1 MSELSIRFTSEN
13 DAAPIF
19 VSLTRV
25 GTGTYTNPVEFTPP
39 LDDAAL
45 ADLRWYLEI
54 FSTWPSGPDYE
65 RAERIENA
73 LEDWGRALLESVTR
87 ERDAARLWQQFLD
100 DANVRAK
107 HSSTFWETS
116 KNASPLPAPIITID
130 ATDPRVLRLPWELLA
145 DDGGHIFARGVSIRR
160 RLQQA
165 TTIAATP
172 SFELPV
178 RILVVTARP
187 DDVGFIDTR
196 AVARP
201 LLDALDALEHRVAVE
216 FLYPPTL
223 AALSSRLNNRALP
236 RVHVVHFDGHGVYDE
251 TIGLGYLLFEDDA
264 HNSDRVDAN
273 RLGTLLY
280 NCGIPLMTLNA
291 CQSAAQ
297 KEANPYASVAAR
309 LIRACVGS
317 VLAMNYSVLVVA
329 AQKFVGAFYRG
340 LVEGATIGQAVERGR
355 RELLADEKRHTLTR
369 TNADGEKIE
378 ETIRLRDWFLPA
390 LYQQSVDPIVFPEA
404 GEQRSRGAGEKFPF
418 APLRPSTP
426 ADLPREPLH
435 GFHGRAR
442 ELLRL
447 ERAFAEHPIVILHGF
462 GGIGKTAL
470 AAEAGRWFQR
480 TGRFS
485 GGAAFVSF
493 EGGGSLQQ
501 LCSWVGQTI
510 SRDPNFAIGA
520 GDPVARIAEMLRA
533 APALVILDN
542 FESVLGREPL
552 MPAEELRAVLDAV
565 WLWGQGDT
573 GTRGQGEKASRI
585 LITTRDTSFNDARF
599 APSKNCAHIELGGL
613 ARDDALDLAAATLN
627 DYGIDR
633 AAIRRQDLE
642 ELIDL
647 LGGHPLSLY
656 LILPRLREHSPKEIC
671 ARLAELL
678 PGFTTG
684 AAKARNESLQVSLDY
699 SLTRL
704 GQQTRAALPN
714 LAVFQGGAMENV
726 ILAITQIDENLWKTA
741 RAELE
746 QAALISAEPLPNI
759 KFPFLRFHP
768 TLAPYLATQ
777 LPAARRAELETRY
790 WQVYYSAANQLYNDD
805 TQHPLEARAIAIRE
819 MPNLRHALD
828 LAIAAGAVDEATS
841 FSIAI
846 AKFLDNFGR
855 WRERDAMLAQ
865 MNKLQ
870 MTNDKTGRI
879 TKAECLR
886 LIQQGEVLRQQG
898 RAAEAM
904 RLFRDLLARLEQG
917 AEYEA
922 AYDHA
927 CTLMRLGRCVAA
939 QGRPAQAIEWHT
951 RALQEFERL
960 SATNENVKKMA
971 AICHGELAGTLMAV
985 GRFDEAQTQYEKS
998 LTISREVD
1006 DQRSVGVTLGQLG
1019 TLAMQRGNLAE
1030 AAKRYSDALNTFR
1043 ALNEPQSEAVIWHQ
1057 LGMVAQE
1064 AKDWDEAERCCR
1076 EAVRIREQIRDL
1088 PMLATDFNQ
1097 LAIVAE
1103 GAGRLEDA
1111 ERWYLRAQEIKD
1123 KVAPQDASALNN
1135 LADLYLSQR
1144 RLNEAARYARR
1155 AVEIKETLDLSA
1167 EPWKTYNILARIADA
1182 RGNAV
1187 EAEQWRR
1194 KEQDS
1199 FAAFAGAAY
1208 QLPQWAPQFIQ
1219 QVVAVVNGDSSTSQ
1233 LVNQSL
1239 TQMESAG
1246 WRNLAS
1252 AVRRILN
1259 GERDFEKLR
1268 GGLDR
1273 EDACIVRAI
1282 LQGRG
1287 QGSEVRGQDSSVG
1300 GRPS

>member
-309 LIRACVGS
+309 LIRAGVGS

-552 MPAEELRAVLDAV
+552 MPADELCAVLDAV
-565 WLWGQGDT
+565 WMWATLTPSLSLAKGEDAG
-573 GTRGQGEKASRI
+573 RGSRI
-585 LITTRDTSFNDARF
+585 LITTRDTTFHDSRF
-599 APSKNCAHIELGGL
+599 TPSRACTHVELGGL
-613 ARDDALDLAAATLN
+613 ALSDALDLAAATLN

-642 ELIDL
+642 ELIDH

-656 LILPRLREHSPKEIC
+656 LILPQLRYFAPKEII

-704 GQQTRAALPN
+704 GEQTRAALPN
-714 LAVFQGGAMENV
+714 LAVFQGGAMEHL

-746 QAALISAEPLPNI
+746 QAALISAESLRGI
-759 KFPFLRFHP
+759 KFPFLCFHP

-790 WQVYYSAANQLYNDD
+790 WQVYYSFANRLYKGD
-805 TQHPLEARAIAIRE
+805 TEQHPLEARAIAIRE
-819 MPNLRHALD
+819 MPNFRHALD
-828 LAIAAGAVDEATS
+828 LAIAAGAVDEATDLGART
-841 FSIAI
+841 IAH
-846 AKFLDNFGR
+846 FLNQFGR
-855 WRERDAMLAQ
+855 WRERDAMLKQ
-865 MNKLQ
+865 VEKLQ
-870 MTNDKTGRI
+870 IKSEKGI
-879 TKAECLR
+879 THAEYLW
-886 LIQQGEVLRQQG
+886 LSQQGEVLRQQG
-898 RAAEAM
+898 RAAEAE

-917 AEYEA
+917 AAYDA

-927 CTLMRLGRCVAA
+927 LVLQYVGHCVAA
-939 QGRPAQAIEWHT
+939 QGRPAQAIEWDK
-951 RALQEFERL
+951 RALQEFELL
-960 SATNENVKKMA
+960 SAMNENAKHMMGA
-971 AICHGELAGTLMAV
+971 CYCDWANNLTSIGQ
-985 GRFDEAQTQYEKS
+985 FDEAQKCYESALEIAREMK
-998 LTISREVD
+998 IQREVG
-1006 DQRSVGVTLGQLG
+1006 STLSQLG
-1019 TLAMQRGNLAE
+1019 TLAMKRGDVAE
-1030 AAKRYSDALNTFR
+1030 AAKRYNDALNTFR
-1043 ALNEPQSEAVIWHQ
+1043 ALNEPQMEAAAWHH
-1057 LGMVAQE
+1057 LGRVAQE
-1064 AKDWDEAERCCR
+1064 AEDWDEAERCYR
-1076 EAVRIREQIRDL
+1076 EAVRIHEQISNL
-1088 PMLATDFNQ
+1088 SGLAESFSQ
-1097 LAIVAE
+1097 LALVAQ

-1111 ERWYLRAQEIKD
+1111 ERWYLRAIELGEQLRYYKELGKW
-1123 KVAPQDASALNN
+1123 LNN
-1135 LADLYLSQR
+1135 LTNLYLSQR
-1144 RLNEAARYARR
+1144 RLDEAARYARR

-1167 EPWKTYNILARIADA
+1167 EPWTTYSILARIA
-1182 RGNAV
+1182 
-1187 EAEQWRR
+1187 EACSNTEAAEWRR
-1194 KEQDS
+1194 KAQDS

-1208 QLPQWAPQFIQ
+1208 QLPQWAPQVIQ
-1219 QVVAVVNGDSSTSQ
+1219 TTVAAMKGNAEARKYVEGE
-1233 LVNQSL
+1233 LPK
-1239 TQMESAG
+1239 MEA
-1246 WRNLAS
+1246 
-1252 AVRRILN
+1252 
-1259 GERDFEKLR
+1259 
-1268 GGLDR
+1268 GGLGF
-1273 EDACIVRAI
+1273 VKK
-1282 LQGRG
+1282 
-1287 QGSEVRGQDSSVG
+1287 
-1300 GRPS
+1300 